1 MSSGNKPEEGKR
13 HRKLSLSNEKQKLKN
28 TFKKDVIKTAV
39 LHKRSQQSP
48 PARVHKPAITDP
60 GQDPAGGD
68 AQAVKNPD
76 EDCDMV
82 TALDEDNLTK
92 LQFQFL
98 EAARTNRCDV
108 LEVILGQRACRVD
121 IRNNL
126 DRTALH
132 LAAAQGCFEAVQLLV
147 AAKAPV
153 DTPDKHGMTPMFW
166 AAHNDHVEIVVF
178 LIGNGANVNRKTKRG
193 FTLLHI
199 LAKADALKTLE
210 ALVRNKIIHNFLDVD
225 LNDYTPLMVATVSGS
240 LRATTVLSRIGSL
253 ESHVDKNKKNLFHL
267 AVLGGCPF
275 ILEQLCKHEDAP
287 KLINAFDDDLKA
299 PIHYAIELDDYDCMS
314 VLLKYGARVNIKS
327 KTAPYPIITAA
338 QRGTVD
344 MLNLLIVNKAKISK
358 KNFAGN
364 TPLHVSAMANQVEAV
379 RFLLRKG
386 ASICALN
393 RRLQTPFNAA
403 VEQGSAEVVE
413 LLILA
418 GADMNMVD
426 RAAKKPLHL
435 AALSGFVRIVDMII
449 KAERWREKYPEAA
462 ADMAKKYYPG
472 GGRGGG
478 NAGDV
483 SDDEGTSYA
492 SQALPQTQEDVA
504 ANEESPSISQAP
516 TCHSD
521 DDVSIS
527 QASTYRSTESGSDDR
542 DAEANEEYHARESTA
557 SPPPSPRQYRRAE
570 STFSNAS
577 AGSTARARLI
587 ERLKQQRARQVPA
600 SVTGA
605 PVTRQEEESPVLNIQ
620 SPKSVPPMPLNGGAT
635 RPPVPS
641 RRPKNAS
648 DANGNL
654 GDVPELPA
662 RHTAGSPT
670 TYSSSFHPEY
680 RFLVFTQSYA
690 GYFQT
695 LFFYIAHHKL
705 RRDEWKALAR
715 HWDFSE
721 EHVEAIELQHTGDR
735 RAYKEHGYR
744 LLCIW
749 LHGLR
754 EDEEPGPLL
763 YTALIAIGRREQANS
778 VQKYLY
784 EATHGRRTPADQC
797 HIS

>member
-358 KNFAGN
+358 KNF
-364 TPLHVSAMANQVEAV
+364 VSQPCITLSRGQHDEV
-379 RFLLRKG
+379 
-386 ASICALN
+386 
-393 RRLQTPFNAA
+393 
-403 VEQGSAEVVE
+403 EVVGQSVKVFR
-413 LLILA
+413 LC
-418 GADMNMVD
+418 
-426 RAAKKPLHL
+426 
-435 AALSGFVRIVDMII
+435 F
-449 KAERWREKYPEAA
+449 ER
-462 ADMAKKYYPG
+462 
-472 GGRGGG
+472 
-478 NAGDV
+478 
-483 SDDEGTSYA
+483 
-492 SQALPQTQEDVA
+492 
-504 ANEESPSISQAP
+504 
-516 TCHSD
+516 
-521 DDVSIS
+521 
-527 QASTYRSTESGSDDR
+527 
-542 DAEANEEYHARESTA
+542 
-557 SPPPSPRQYRRAE
+557 RQ
-570 STFSNAS
+570 
-577 AGSTARARLI
+577 
-587 ERLKQQRARQVPA
+587 
-600 SVTGA
+600 
-605 PVTRQEEESPVLNIQ
+605 
-620 SPKSVPPMPLNGGAT
+620 AT
-635 RPPVPS
+635 RPCMSARWPIRSKRCGSCFGKAPAS
-641 RRPKNAS
+641 ALLIGDFRRPLTPQWSREALRLS
-648 DANGNL
+648 SCL
-654 GDVPELPA
+654 FLLEL
-662 RHTAGSPT
+662 T
-670 TYSSSFHPEY
+670 
-680 RFLVFTQSYA
+680 
-690 GYFQT
+690 
-695 LFFYIAHHKL
+695 
-705 RRDEWKALAR
+705 
-715 HWDFSE
+715 
-721 EHVEAIELQHTGDR
+721 
-735 RAYKEHGYR
+735 
-744 LLCIW
+744 
-749 LHGLR
+749 
-754 EDEEPGPLL
+754 
-763 YTALIAIGRREQANS
+763 
-778 VQKYLY
+778 
-784 EATHGRRTPADQC
+784 
-797 HIS
+797 